1 MEEMEVPME
10 HLHEKINEEA
20 EGKSES
26 EKERW
31 ILYVALSTA
40 FVAVL
45 AAIAGLLGGYH
56 ANEALIDQI
65 RSSDQWSFYQAKAIK
80 SDITSSA
87 NHILQ
92 SLSTRP
98 VSQEDQKKVARY
110 EKEKQEIRQKAE
122 EYTKSSEMHLERHV
136 TLAKSVTLFQI
147 AIAIAA
153 ISILTK
159 KRLLWA
165 GSIILAVIGLVFL
178 LMGII

>member
-1 MEEMEVPME
+1 MEEMEVPMD

-20 EGKSES
+20 EA

-45 AAIAGLLGGYH
+45 AAIAGLLGGH
-56 ANEALIDQI
+56 HVNEALIDQI

-87 NHILQ
+87 DHILQ

-98 VSQEDQKKVARY
+98 VPEQDQQKVARY
-110 EKEKQEIRQKAE
+110 EKEKQEIRNKAE
-122 EYTKSSEMHLERHV
+122 EYERSSEMHLKRHV

-153 ISILTK
+153 VSIITK
-159 KRLLWA
+159 KRLLWV
-165 GSIILAVIGLVFL
+165 GSLLMAAIGLVFL
-178 LMGII
+178 ILGMI